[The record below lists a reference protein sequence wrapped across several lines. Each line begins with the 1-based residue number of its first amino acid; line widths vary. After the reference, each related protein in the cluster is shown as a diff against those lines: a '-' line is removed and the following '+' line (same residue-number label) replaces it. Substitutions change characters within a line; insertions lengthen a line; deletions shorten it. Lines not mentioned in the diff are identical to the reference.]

1 MRIFKSIKL
10 IFIITLLIG
19 ISFSIANAKQKV
31 YHWKLAMTWSKNL
44 PPFSSTVYKF
54 VNDVKLMSNGK
65 LIIKV
70 YSKNQTKSPF
80 GIFDMVKNDKYQMGH
95 TASYYY
101 KSKNPSTVF
110 FTTIPFGMTAPEQ
123 WGWFYYGN
131 GMKYM
136 EEVYNKYNI
145 MAFPGGATGNQMGGW
160 FKKPINSLKD
170 LKGLKMRIPGLA
182 GEVMSKLGVKVTN
195 IAPGKLYN
203 ALKSGS
209 IDALEWVG
217 PGMDISMGFQKIA
230 KYYYTGWHEPA
241 TSLSYF
247 INKKEW
253 DKLPLYLKA
262 ILKDA
267 MKANA
272 FDMYVQN
279 YDMNARAW
287 KKMKKQYPQI
297 KIRTFSRTI
306 LDAMKNADDEVLAE
320 YASKD
325 PMFKQIL
332 QDQRK
337 YLKMVREWTK
347 MSDFLY
353 LKSNMYNQE

>member
-1 MRIFKSIKL
+1 MKFFKNFNMVVITMLIVSAIFSVA
-10 IFIITLLIG
+10 
-19 ISFSIANAKQKV
+19 SAKEKV
-31 YHWKLAMTWSKNL
+31 YHWKLAMTWPKNF
-44 PPFSSTVYKF
+44 PPLSSTVYKF

-70 YSKNQTKSPF
+70 YPKNKKV
-80 GIFDMVKNDKYQMGH
+80 FDMVESGKFEMGH

-101 KSKNPSTVF
+101 YKNKNPSTVF
-110 FTTIPFGMTAPEQ
+110 FSTIPFGMTTPEQ

-136 EEVYNKYNI
+136 EQVYNKYNI
-145 MAFPGGATGNQMGGW
+145 MAFPGGSTGNQMGGW
-160 FKKPINSLKD
+160 FKKPINSLAD
-170 LKGLKMRIPGLA
+170 FKGLKMRIAGLA
-182 GEVMSKLGVKVTN
+182 GEDMSKLGVKLMN
-195 IAPGKLYN
+195 IAPAKLYD
-203 ALKSGS
+203 ALKSGK

-217 PGMDISMGFQKIA
+217 PGMDIRMGFQKVA

-247 INKKEW
+247 INKKKW
-253 DKLPLYLKA
+253 DSLPLYLRA

-279 YDMNARAW
+279 YDMSARAW
-287 KKMKKQYPQI
+287 KKIKEKYPNI
-297 KIRTFSRTI
+297 KIRTFPREVF
-306 LDAMKNADDEVLAE
+306 DALKKVNDKILAE
-320 YASKD
+320 YASKY
-325 PMFKQIL
+325 PLFKKIL
-332 QDQRK
+332 KDQRK

-353 LKSNMYNQE
+353 LKSNTYNQE